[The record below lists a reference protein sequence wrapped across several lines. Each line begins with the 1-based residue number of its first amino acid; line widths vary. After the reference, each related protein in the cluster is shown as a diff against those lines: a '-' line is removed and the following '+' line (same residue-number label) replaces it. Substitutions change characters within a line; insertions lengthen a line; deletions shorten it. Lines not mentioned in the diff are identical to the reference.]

1 MQLLSRP
8 PGAAIAVFPQMLH
21 DQADVLQMPDLG
33 LGMAEPE
40 TLRVSA
46 NQFAGPLDECRRCR
60 HCGRHLVGL
69 FGRPSHSK
77 WLATGGGSGKA
88 AVALLAR
95 RSLAIPSKYRALKVH
110 PPTAISRGAET
121 ASSRRFPTQTSKTA
135 NQTSIKTQ
143 GLGNSG
149 AFGFRLI
156 VFIVVIHPFG
166 QNESSTHRRGHGGL
180 GSPDRTPDDLVEFQI
195 IRRIFAAQVHLV

>member
-40 TLRVSA
+40 TLRVRA
-46 NQFAGPLDECRRCR
+46 NQFAGPLDECRRFR

-69 FGRPSHSK
+69 FGRPSHPK

-88 AVALLAR
+88 AVALLPR
-95 RSLAIPSKYRALKVH
+95 RSLAIRPKYRALKVH

-121 ASSRRFPTQTSKTA
+121 ASSGRFLTRTSKTQKSDL
-135 NQTSIKTQ
+135 NKNPWIG
-143 GLGNSG
+143 GLRGVLLWVD
-149 AFGFRLI
+149 RL
-156 VFIVVIHPFG
+156 
-166 QNESSTHRRGHGGL
+166 HRRHPSLPPKRSQRALEKAWRTGHPGL
-180 GSPDRTPDDLVEFQI
+180 NAR
-195 IRRIFAAQVHLV
+195 